1 MNGRDLTL
9 GLVALSAAGA
19 AGIAATR
26 RARTGQRNVPAD
38 PLAEDLANALANAL
52 ADATRRIGPQVH
64 PVLAAGTYLQLRALA
79 NAVKTG
85 SPGSLRH
92 AAERMAPLV
101 PGGTDLVPIPSSSGS
116 TDANRVLADAIA
128 ARAAELG
135 VACRVVDAL
144 TGDARASSLEKKR
157 AGEPSLL
164 ARQVRTRAS
173 PGREALLGSAH
184 PVLLVDNVI
193 ATGATARAAAHALD
207 LPGRVG
213 ILALAVTADPG
224 AAARKNWATTW
235 KTPLAS
241 PWFARWFGDSQVV
254 DAEGRPLVAWH
265 GQPTG
270 TPDFDAF
277 DFDRAIDLG
286 MHFGTREAARVVS
299 ETVRPYYLSIQRPL
313 ELDDPGDWVSGPS
326 YAGTKPI
333 RAHTG
338 ISTLDQLVA
347 NGTCT
352 VREVQSVADR
362 IHALRVKPAHH
373 LSFQRYRVEASRLL
387 RALIASFDYDG
398 VVYENHGEHWGSRS
412 WIAFHPEQVK
422 SAWPPGL
429 EPSSRAN
436 VGTFSPEDP
445 RVSAN
450 REAPTVPAYPGP
462 TLAPGASL
470 DAVADAYLEL
480 RHAVPDPVLLRV
492 LHEYAAADLDG
503 APRPDL
509 GSFDKHQYFMSP
521 EGMAKHLRA
530 GDFPD
535 MARLLRAMPGA
546 WADAVTMAT
555 RIRARKKVAAA
566 VEAKKQAADAR
577 WEGQGIVLDPW
588 SMPPA
593 RQLCGK
599 DAWLYHG
606 TTSKFLPR
614 ILRDGLVPGDEPPR
628 RKRLRRQD
636 RKSNTGGPGDPV
648 RYQPHVFLT
657 ANEAGHASSAEW
669 YARGAAATHGGDPV
683 ILRVLVPWDDLEPDP
698 DDADIASG
706 RYQFVI
712 DRVPP
717 GAILEVD
724 GKRRKP
730 RSPP

>member
-9 GLVALSAAGA
+9 GLVALSAAGV
-19 AGIAATR
+19 AATR
-26 RARTGQRNVPAD
+26 FTRAGQRNVPAD
-38 PLAEDLANALANAL
+38 ELASALANA
-52 ADATRRIGPQVH
+52 AVRIGPEVR

-85 SPGSLRH
+85 GPSALQKAVEH
-92 AAERMAPLV
+92 MAPLV
-101 PGGTDLVPIPSSSGS
+101 PEGADLVPVPSSSGS
-116 TDANRVLADAIA
+116 TDANRVLAEAIA
-128 ARAAELG
+128 RHAAERG
-135 VACRVVDAL
+135 VTCRVVDAL
-144 TGDARASSLEKKR
+144 TGDARDSSLKKKR

-213 ILALAVTADPG
+213 ILALAVTADPD

-265 GQPTG
+265 GQPTAR
-270 TPDFDAF
+270 DFDAF

-286 MHFGTREAARVVS
+286 MHFGTREAARTIS
-299 ETVRPYYLSIQRPL
+299 ETVRPYYLSILRPL

-326 YAGTKPI
+326 YAGTKST

-352 VREVQSVADR
+352 VSEVQSVADR

-387 RALIASFDYDG
+387 RALIASRDYDG
-398 VVYENHGEHWGSRS
+398 VVYENHSEHWGSRS

-450 REAPTVPAYPGP
+450 RETPTTVYPGP
-462 TLAPGASL
+462 ILAPGASL
-470 DAVADAYLEL
+470 DTVADAYLEL
-480 RHAVPDPVLLRV
+480 RRAVPDPVLLRV
-492 LHEYAAADLDG
+492 LHEYAAADLDR

-509 GSFDKHQYFMSP
+509 ASFDRHLYFMST

-530 GDFPD
+530 GNFPD
-535 MARLLRAMPGA
+535 MVRLLHAMPGA
-546 WADAVTMAT
+546 WADAVAMAA
-555 RIRARKKVAAA
+555 RVRARKKVVAAA
-566 VEAKKQAADAR
+566 GVKKQAADAR
-577 WEGQGIVLDPW
+577 WEGQGVVLDPW
-588 SMPPA
+588 AMPPA
-593 RQLCGK
+593 RQLRDK
-599 DAWLYHG
+599 EVWLYHG
-606 TTSKFLPR
+606 TTSRFLPR
-614 ILRDGLVPGDEPPR
+614 ILREGLVPGDEPPQ
-628 RKRLRRQD
+628 RKRLRRQG
-636 RKSNTGGPGDPV
+636 RKSNVSGVGDRV

-657 ANEAGHASSAEW
+657 ANADSNVSSAAW

-683 ILRVLVPWDDLEPDP
+683 VLRVLVPWDDLEPDP

-706 RYQFVI
+706 RYQFVV
-712 DRVPP
+712 DHVPP
-717 GAILEVD
+717 EAILEVN

-730 RSPP
+730 RRSA